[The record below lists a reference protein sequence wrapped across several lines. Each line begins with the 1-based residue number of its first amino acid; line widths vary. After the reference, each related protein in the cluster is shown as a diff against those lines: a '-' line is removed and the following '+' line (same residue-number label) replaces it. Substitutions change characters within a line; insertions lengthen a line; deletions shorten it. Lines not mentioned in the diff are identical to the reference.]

1 MKEKSYCKVFKN
13 EEEAKLLQQVI
24 YETIPLAKAMKLQVV
39 HLGSNT
45 ICIEAPVADVNINI
59 HNTAFAGSIYSIC
72 ALSAWGFM
80 YNRLQVENISADVV
94 IAQAEIRY
102 LLPIKKCIRASCT
115 VDEQHYQDFQKCL
128 LDKGKARLALAVHAQ
143 EAEQLQAT
151 LDASVAVKI
160 T

>member
-1 MKEKSYCKVFKN
+1 MFNN
-13 EEEAKLLQQVI
+13 EEKAKLLQQVI
-24 YETIPLAKAMKLQVV
+24 YDTIPLGKAMKLQVV

-72 ALSAWGFM
+72 ALTAWGFM

-102 LLPIKKCIRASCT
+102 LLPIKECIRASCS
-115 VDEQHYQDFQKCL
+115 VNEEACNEFQNRL
-128 LDKGKARLALAVHAQ
+128 LQKGKARLAVTVHAQ